1 MWVPKKVRGTRATLV
16 DPWYSKTMKN
26 KETKKV
32 RIATCNSTGA
42 RYIVQQMTIGK
53 TPVEDRVHCWGEVA
67 SARGLASKHE
77 ASKTFPR
84 TAVTV
89 TEVDK
94 TFALLEGLWHQNLRA
109 KQAAGRQ
116 VSLSRTGRTATV
128 R

>member
-1 MWVPKKVRGTRATLV
+1 MV

-89 TEVDK
+89 TEVEK

>member
-1 MWVPKKVRGTRATLV
+1 MMAT
-16 DPWYSKTMKN
+16 

-32 RIATCNSTGA
+32 RIATCNSTGS
-42 RYIVQQMTIGK
+42 RYLVQQMTIGK

-67 SARGLASKHE
+67 SVKGLSSRHE
-77 ASKTFPR
+77 ASKSFPR

-94 TFALLEGLWHQNLRA
+94 TFSLLEGLWHQNLRA
-109 KQAAGRQ
+109 KRAAGHH
-116 VSLSRTGRTATV
+116 VHLSRTGRTATV